1 MKVLRGDNMTVEDLI
16 TAYNCCFRIHELGC
30 SSCPLKEIGTKDTNC
45 EKVLAELTIEKLRLM
60 KDLLDDTVNHHYY
73 DTLEF
78 YQEENNVLRAKL
90 EAIKELIQ

>member
-1 MKVLRGDNMTVEDLI
+1 MTVEDLI
-16 TAYNCCFRIHELGC
+16 MAYNCCFRINEVGC
-30 SSCPLKEIGTKDTNC
+30 SDCPIEDIATKDKGC
-45 EKVLAELTIEKLRLM
+45 ERVLAELTIEKLKSMR
-60 KDLLDDTVNHHYY
+60 DLLDNTVNHHYY